1 MRQEVTFGWGWWAE
15 IVCVADSATPPPE
28 LGDWFP
34 ISLQTISMED
44 CQPPAGGWLHKGA
57 SPGVPPLPGT
67 CIVGS
72 GAPGPQLTFTFVSR
86 EETLISES
94 DLSI

>member
-1 MRQEVTFGWGWWAE
+1 MGMVGRDGLCGRLGYPTPRTWGL
-15 IVCVADSATPPPE
+15 VSHLFTDSV
-28 LGDWFP
+28 
-34 ISLQTISMED
+34 SMED